1 MKLFINL
8 KNFYRYLLKA
18 ICKIKHYNLLIN
30 TRVANKRT
38 NLGNI
43 YLENTYINKTRVV
56 NVNTTS
62 LIKKKGTNCGII
74 ININNLVVI

>member
-1 MKLFINL
+1 M
-8 KNFYRYLLKA
+8 
-18 ICKIKHYNLLIN
+18 LIN

-43 YLENTYINKTRVV
+43 YLENTYTNKTIVV

-74 ININNLVVI
+74 IKKLSFNLKKIYSKTFH